1 MKKLKLKK
9 RVKGRKE
16 EIVEMY
22 SRLRE
27 YEITKTSAIRMVAQF
42 YELSECTIRRVVNQR
57 SR

>member
-1 MKKLKLKK
+1 MKKLKK
-9 RVKGRKE
+9 RVKGRAE

-27 YEITKTSAIRMVAQF
+27 CEITKTSAIRMVAQYF
-42 YELSECTIRRVVNQR
+42 ELCESTIRRVVNQR

>member
-1 MKKLKLKK
+1 MKKLKK

-16 EIVEMY
+16 EIVNMY

-27 YEITKTSAIRMVAQF
+27 NEITKTSAIRMVAQF
-42 YELSECTIRRVVNQR
+42 YELSESTIRRVVNQR